1 MIKTF
6 LKNELALA
14 LWVGVNGGYITT
26 EEYIDMMQL
35 QNLSD
40 GSEYDKEMALESENI
55 EFQIMK
61 DGMKTIVVHIP
72 KRCRKPKMDIFFP
85 DKVPNN
91 FLVTRLEI
99 LCWCHL
105 FKVTTLSQKSATS

>member
-6 LKNELALA
+6 LKNELAIA

-26 EEYIDMMQL
+26 EEYIDMMQV

-55 EFQIMK
+55 EF
-61 DGMKTIVVHIP
+61 
-72 KRCRKPKMDIFFP
+72 
-85 DKVPNN
+85 
-91 FLVTRLEI
+91 
-99 LCWCHL
+99 
-105 FKVTTLSQKSATS
+105 

>member
-6 LKNELALA
+6 QKDELALA

-40 GSEYDKEMALESENI
+40 GSEYDKEMALESENY
-55 EFQIMK
+55 EF
-61 DGMKTIVVHIP
+61 VV
-72 KRCRKPKMDIFFP
+72 
-85 DKVPNN
+85 
-91 FLVTRLEI
+91 
-99 LCWCHL
+99 
-105 FKVTTLSQKSATS
+105 

>member
-6 LKNELALA
+6 LKSALYAYNELALS

-40 GSEYDKEMALESENI
+40 GSEFDKEMALESENI
-55 EFQIMK
+55 EF
-61 DGMKTIVVHIP
+61 
-72 KRCRKPKMDIFFP
+72 
-85 DKVPNN
+85 
-91 FLVTRLEI
+91 
-99 LCWCHL
+99 
-105 FKVTTLSQKSATS
+105 

>member
-14 LWVGVNGGYITT
+14 LWEGVNGGYITT

-40 GSEYDKEMALESENI
+40 GSQFDKEMALESENI
-55 EFQIMK
+55 EF
-61 DGMKTIVVHIP
+61 
-72 KRCRKPKMDIFFP
+72 
-85 DKVPNN
+85 
-91 FLVTRLEI
+91 
-99 LCWCHL
+99 
-105 FKVTTLSQKSATS
+105 